1 MGNDT
6 FRVAYDPVY
15 QPPQPRKKYSFSQTE
30 LKELGISMLV
40 LTMAFA
46 IALSDGVQGIVWSD
60 FPFMM
65 GFAAIAVITAFLFH
79 ELAHKFVAQR
89 YGCWA
94 EFRYWQS
101 GLMMALVFSMM
112 GFLFAAPGAVM
123 VSGRV
128 TQEQN
133 GKISAAG
140 PISNIIVSFLAF
152 GIWFFIP
159 ATGTVLMD
167 FISGLAFFVGF
178 INALIGGFNMIP
190 FMPFDGAKVVKWSIP
205 VYLVMVVT
213 VLFLILIGFGI
224 I

>member
-1 MGNDT
+1 M
-6 FRVAYDPVY
+6 F
-15 QPPQPRKKYSFSQTE
+15 
-30 LKELGISMLV
+30 L
-40 LTMAFA
+40 
-46 IALSDGVQGIVWSD
+46 
-60 FPFMM
+60 
-65 GFAAIAVITAFLFH
+65 FAAIAVLTAFVFH
-79 ELAHKFVAQR
+79 ELAHKFVAQK

-94 EFRYWQS
+94 EFRSWQA

>member
-1 MGNDT
+1 
-6 FRVAYDPVY
+6 
-15 QPPQPRKKYSFSQTE
+15 
-30 LKELGISMLV
+30 
-40 LTMAFA
+40 
-46 IALSDGVQGIVWSD
+46 
-60 FPFMM
+60 
-65 GFAAIAVITAFLFH
+65 
-79 ELAHKFVAQR
+79 
-89 YGCWA
+89 
-94 EFRYWQS
+94 
-101 GLMMALVFSMM
+101 
-112 GFLFAAPGAVM
+112 M